1 MFVGGWLEK
10 RIGPRLSTLIGGWL
24 MSIGVLLSYFTI
36 KVSFWLLLL
45 TYGLVFGLGV
55 GIAYV
60 GPLSCAMRWMPRW
73 KGVAGGFVVA
83 GFGLGALIFDQVQ
96 SYYINPHNLKPT
108 DSYFTEKDLID
119 RVSFVFL
126 ILGASYAVMQFV
138 GSMFIVNPPY
148 SMETQLS
155 KDKKQ
160 NHPENASSTERHHN
174 HDKKE
179 EDNRYEQ
186 FSSQM
191 SDGSANP
198 LTQEFL
204 SDSDTSS
211 EDEMEGSAAVLIK
224 QEPDLCK
231 NRDGINFL
239 SEKDR
244 SEKISTRAVKGVHP
258 LNVLKSF
265 SFYHLWIMMLLAG
278 FAVSFIATL
287 FKVFG
292 LSFINDD
299 QFLAIV
305 GSVSAIL
312 NSAGRIVWGL
322 IADRVSYKFALVLQS
337 GIMAVFLL
345 TFFATSL
352 VGKSMFFVW
361 VCVIF
366 FCVGGIFSLYPT
378 AMALSFGPKY
388 MSINY
393 GLLFTSQI
401 SSSVIA
407 AVLFSTF
414 QSLLGWDG
422 MIFLVS
428 GISLAGF
435 LITMAFCSRRH
446 Y

>member
-1 MFVGGWLEK
+1 MFRHFHANRPIYVLHAGADPGGPWGQAPPHAKAASDPSATLDSTLLSSSSDAPT
-10 RIGPRLSTLIGGWL
+10 RSCFDPGRLSLSSGSHIARSRLESYSKPYDIGRIAKFARDL
-24 MSIGVLLSYFTI
+24 KVL
-36 KVSFWLLLL
+36 
-45 TYGLVFGLGV
+45 
-55 GIAYV
+55 
-60 GPLSCAMRWMPRW
+60 
-73 KGVAGGFVVA
+73 
-83 GFGLGALIFDQVQ
+83 
-96 SYYINPHNLKPT
+96 
-108 DSYFTEKDLID
+108 
-119 RVSFVFL
+119 
-126 ILGASYAVMQFV
+126 
-138 GSMFIVNPPY
+138 
-148 SMETQLS
+148 
-155 KDKKQ
+155 
-160 NHPENASSTERHHN
+160 
-174 HDKKE
+174 
-179 EDNRYEQ
+179 
-186 FSSQM
+186 
-191 SDGSANP
+191 
-198 LTQEFL
+198 
-204 SDSDTSS
+204 
-211 EDEMEGSAAVLIK
+211 
-224 QEPDLCK
+224 
-231 NRDGINFL
+231 
-239 SEKDR
+239 
-244 SEKISTRAVKGVHP
+244 
-258 LNVLKSF
+258 

-435 LITMAFCSRRH
+435 LITMAFCSR
-446 Y
+446 

>member
-1 MFVGGWLEK
+1 
-10 RIGPRLSTLIGGWL
+10 
-24 MSIGVLLSYFTI
+24 
-36 KVSFWLLLL
+36 
-45 TYGLVFGLGV
+45 
-55 GIAYV
+55 
-60 GPLSCAMRWMPRW
+60 
-73 KGVAGGFVVA
+73 
-83 GFGLGALIFDQVQ
+83 
-96 SYYINPHNLKPT
+96 
-108 DSYFTEKDLID
+108 
-119 RVSFVFL
+119 
-126 ILGASYAVMQFV
+126 
-138 GSMFIVNPPY
+138 
-148 SMETQLS
+148 
-155 KDKKQ
+155 
-160 NHPENASSTERHHN
+160 
-174 HDKKE
+174 
-179 EDNRYEQ
+179 
-186 FSSQM
+186 
-191 SDGSANP
+191 
-198 LTQEFL
+198 
-204 SDSDTSS
+204 
-211 EDEMEGSAAVLIK
+211 
-224 QEPDLCK
+224 
-231 NRDGINFL
+231 
-239 SEKDR
+239 
-244 SEKISTRAVKGVHP
+244 
-258 LNVLKSF
+258 
-265 SFYHLWIMMLLAG
+265 MLLAG

-299 QFLAIV
+299 QFLTIV

-337 GIMAVFLL
+337 GNMTVFLL

-393 GLLFTSQI
+393 GILFTSQI

-435 LITMAFCSRRH
+435 LITMAFCSR
-446 Y
+446 